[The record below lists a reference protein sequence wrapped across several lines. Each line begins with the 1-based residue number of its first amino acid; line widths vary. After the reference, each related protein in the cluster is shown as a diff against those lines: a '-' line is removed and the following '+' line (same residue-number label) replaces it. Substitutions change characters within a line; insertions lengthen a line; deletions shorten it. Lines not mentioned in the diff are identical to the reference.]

1 MSILFL
7 AIVLAALM
15 TDLSL
20 IEEELLYLWALFSI
34 ADALWVKVLFGGKK

>member
-7 AIVLAALM
+7 CVVIAALKV
-15 TDLSL
+15 DPSL
-20 IEEELLYLWALFSI
+20 IKAELLYVWALFSI

>member
-7 AIVLAALM
+7 AVVIAALKI
-15 TDLSL
+15 DPNLL
-20 IEEELLYLWALFSI
+20 EAELLYIWALFSI